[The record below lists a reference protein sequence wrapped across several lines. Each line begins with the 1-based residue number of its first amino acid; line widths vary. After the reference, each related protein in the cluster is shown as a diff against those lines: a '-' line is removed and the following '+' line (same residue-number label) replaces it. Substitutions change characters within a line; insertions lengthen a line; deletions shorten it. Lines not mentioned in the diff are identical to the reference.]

1 MAKELKPHF
10 DDVQAHYD
18 LSDDFFRLFLDPTQ
32 TYSCAYFERDDMTLE
47 EAQIAK
53 IDLALGK
60 LGLEPGMTLLDV
72 GCGWGATMRRAIEK
86 YDVNVVGLTLSKNQ
100 AAHVQKS
107 FDQLDTARTR
117 RVLLEGW
124 EQFDEPVDRIVS
136 IGAFEHFGHDRY
148 DDFFT
153 LAHNILPSIVSIGAF
168 EHFGHDRYDDF
179 FTLAHNILP
188 SDGVMLLHTITGL
201 TFQQATDRGMP
212 LTFEIARFIKFIVT
226 EIFPGGRLPSI
237 EKVADHSSK
246 AGFTLTRRQ
255 SLQPHYA
262 RTLDLWAQA
271 LQAHRDEAIEVQSE
285 EVYERYM
292 KYLTGC
298 ADGFRVGYIDVNQ
311 FTLEKS

>member
-1 MAKELKPHF
+1 MPTTSEPPEGTDLTPHF

-60 LGLEPGMTLLDV
+60 LGLQPGMTLLDV
-72 GCGWGATMRRAIEK
+72 GCGWGATMMRAAEK
-86 YDVNVVGLTLSKNQ
+86 YDVNVVGLTLSRNQ
-100 AAHVQKS
+100 AHHVE
-107 FDQLDTARTR
+107 QLIARSESPR
-117 RVLLEGW
+117 SMRILLRGW

-136 IGAFEHFGHDRY
+136 IGAFEHFGHERY
-148 DDFFT
+148 DQFFT
-153 LAHNILPSIVSIGAF
+153 LAHDLLP
-168 EHFGHDRYDDF
+168 D
-179 FTLAHNILP
+179 
-188 SDGVMLLHTITGL
+188 DGVMLLHTITGL
-201 TFQQATDRGMP
+201 HPMEMAERGMP
-212 LTFEIARFIKFIVT
+212 LSFTFARFVKFIVT

-237 EKVADHSSK
+237 PMVQERAT
-246 AGFTLTRRQ
+246 ANGFTVSRVQ

-262 RTLDLWAQA
+262 KTLDIWAAA
-271 LQAHRDEAIEVQSE
+271 LQAHKDEAIAVQSE

-298 ADGFRVGYIDVNQ
+298 ADAFRIGYIDVNQ
-311 FTLEKS
+311 FTLQK

>member
-1 MAKELKPHF
+1 MAKKLKPHF
-10 DDVQAHYD
+10 ANVQAHYD

-60 LGLEPGMTLLDV
+60 LGLQPGMTLLDV
-72 GCGWGATMRRAIEK
+72 GCGWGATTRRAIEK

-100 AAHVQKS
+100 AAHVQKT
-107 FDQLDTARTR
+107 FDEMDSPRTK
-117 RVLLEGW
+117 RVLLNGW

-148 DDFFT
+148 DDFFKM
-153 LAHNILPSIVSIGAF
+153 AYSVLPA
-168 EHFGHDRYDDF
+168 
-179 FTLAHNILP
+179 
-188 SDGVMLLHTITGL
+188 DGVMLLHTITGL
-201 TFQQATDRGMP
+201 TPSQCTERGIP
-212 LTFEIARFIKFIVT
+212 LTFEMARFIKFIVT

-237 EKVADHSSK
+237 EKVEEHSSK
-246 AGFTLTRRQ
+246 ANFRLTRRQ
-255 SLQPHYA
+255 PLQPHYA
-262 RTLDLWAQA
+262 RTLDLWAEA
-271 LQAHRDEAIEVQSE
+271 LAAHKDEAIEIQSE

-298 ADGFRVGYIDVNQ
+298 ANAFRIGYIDVNQ
-311 FTLEKS
+311 FTLEK